1 MLWCGNIHCFAFVY
15 TTTSIYI
22 WQYLHVNLGKMTI
35 IHRVIGI
42 PSSTPDWLCSGKKTL
57 QTVLRSPSVQPGCI
71 YLGRPMH
78 VGFCPLCSLGSWLQH
93 CLWWVEDW
101 SHWYVHVAL
110 YHLSGVFCLFLSQ
123 KNHEIWWNIWDW
135 AVVCQKDAGCI
146 RDSFFALDLES
157 NTAISCNFQSAML
170 ACLVAKCLG
179 HKILVQRCCH
189 LFLLGCQICLV
200 QIARIIG
207 WCISSPWSTTMATW
221 SLERTVTW
229 TSCDYGLYPVFS

>member
-1 MLWCGNIHCFAFVY
+1 MQSWILTPALSLVSGRLESLICSRG
-15 TTTSIYI
+15 SI
-22 WQYLHVNLGKMTI
+22 
-35 IHRVIGI
+35 
-42 PSSTPDWLCSGKKTL
+42 SS
-57 QTVLRSPSVQPGCI
+57 LRSVLLVCVS
-71 YLGRPMH
+71 
-78 VGFCPLCSLGSWLQH
+78 
-93 CLWWVEDW
+93 
-101 SHWYVHVAL
+101 
-110 YHLSGVFCLFLSQ
+110 
-123 KNHEIWWNIWDW
+123 KNHEIGWNIWDW
-135 AVVCQKDAGCI
+135 AVVCQKDVGCI

-229 TSCDYGLYPVFS
+229 TSRDYVLPCILIPKWGAKEAQNLRNHRVLASFDPWRNENQSLMDTIERPWGFEPKNS